1 MEKFQN
7 KFRIPSAR
15 FQNWDYGNE
24 AAYFI
29 TICTND
35 REHYFGEIENNE
47 MIFNVIGKLAEQ
59 YWFEIP
65 NHFPG
70 IGLDNF
76 VVMPNHVH
84 GILIIE
90 RKKDFGEKD
99 NIEEGM
105 NVGNA
110 EGMTNCMAETLQ
122 CNVSTDDNAPD
133 TFKNEEMAKISPKR
147 GTVSAIVRSYKS
159 AVSKNAHFT
168 NSAFRWQTR
177 FYDHII
183 RNGDEY
189 HRIADYISNNPQR
202 WKEDKFYASGL
213 G

>member
-15 FQNWDYGNE
+15 YPNWDYGNE

-29 TICTND
+29 TICTQN
-35 REHYFGEIENNE
+35 REYYFGEIENNE

-59 YWFEIP
+59 YWSEIP
-65 NHFPG
+65 NHFLG
-70 IGLDNF
+70 IGLGNF

-84 GILIIE
+84 GILIID
-90 RKKDFGEKD
+90 RKKDFIK
-99 NIEEGM
+99 NEGM
-105 NVGNA
+105 SEDNV
-110 EGMTNCMAETLQ
+110 EGIADGIEETLQ
-122 CNVSTDDNAPD
+122 CNVSTDNNTPN
-133 TFKNEEMAKISPKR
+133 TLKNEQMAKISPKT

-159 AVSKNAHFT
+159 AVSKNVHFT

-183 RNGDEY
+183 RNADEY